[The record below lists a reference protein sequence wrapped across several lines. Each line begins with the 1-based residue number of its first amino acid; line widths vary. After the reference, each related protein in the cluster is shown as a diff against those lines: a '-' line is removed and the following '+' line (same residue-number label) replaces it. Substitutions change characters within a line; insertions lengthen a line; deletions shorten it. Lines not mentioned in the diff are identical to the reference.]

1 MWISPWTRLLD
12 FISPRTC
19 AVCGARLAITEEELC
34 SVCNLHLPRTN
45 FHLHPLDNPLAKMFW
60 GLMPIEK
67 GTALFHYSP
76 QSDTSRLIYA
86 LKYFSR
92 PQIGVHMGRLLA
104 RDIVDTAF
112 FEGIDVI
119 VPVPLAPKRRRERGY
134 NQSEEIARGIGD
146 ATGIRVDCN
155 ALKRK
160 TFKTSQTHLHR
171 WQRLENVDKAFY
183 ITKQA
188 QRLKG
193 KHVLLVD
200 DIITTGA
207 TIVACADA
215 MKEVEGIRFSV
226 VALGIAAQ

>member
-12 FISPRTC
+12 IISPRTC
-19 AVCGARLAITEEELC
+19 SVCGARLAITEEEIC

-45 FHLHPLDNPLAKMFW
+45 LHLNPLDNPLAKMFW

-67 GTALFHYSP
+67 ATALFYYAP
-76 QSDTSRLIYA
+76 QSDTSHLIYA

-92 PQIGVHMGRLLA
+92 PQIGNHMGKILA
-104 RDIVDTAF
+104 RDIADAGF

-134 NQSEEIARGIGD
+134 NQSEEIARGIGNV
-146 ATGIRVDCN
+146 TGIKVDCN

-160 TFKTSQTHLHR
+160 TFKASQTHLHR
-171 WQRLENVDKAFY
+171 WQRLENVEKAFY
-183 ITKQA
+183 ITKQG

-207 TIVACADA
+207 TIVACAEA

-226 VALGIAAQ
+226 VALGLAMQ